1 MRHHHD
7 IIAELR
13 EPTRELRATIPGSWK
28 ARGARHEE
36 APTCGAPQGPRTG
49 AALDEYSDAESVGGT
64 PGDADGG

>member
-13 EPTRELRATIPGSWK
+13 EPIRALRAAIPGSWK
-28 ARGARHEE
+28 ACGALHEE
-36 APTCGAPQGPRTG
+36 APTSGARQGPRTG
-49 AALDEYSDAESVGGT
+49 AALDEYSDAESVGAT